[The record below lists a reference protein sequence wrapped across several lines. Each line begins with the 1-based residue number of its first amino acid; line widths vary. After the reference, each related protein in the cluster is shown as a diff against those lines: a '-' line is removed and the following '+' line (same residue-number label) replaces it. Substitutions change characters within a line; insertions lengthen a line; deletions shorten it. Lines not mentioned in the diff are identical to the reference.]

1 MNIQVKTA
9 NGISLLPIETKLLA
23 DRKVFIQGEINQ
35 DSALEFVKQLLFL
48 SKEDRYEPID
58 ILINSPGGEI
68 TAGLL
73 MYDVIQTCKTPIRV
87 FCLGLAYSM
96 GALLFASGAKGSRFL
111 LEHSELMLHEPLIG
125 SQIGGNAT
133 SLKTVSETLMET
145 RAKLNQ
151 ILAKHTG
158 KTVEEIEAATA
169 YDHFFSAKEAI
180 AFGLADEIVD
190 FSRIMEG

>member
-1 MNIQVKTA
+1 
-9 NGISLLPIETKLLA
+9 
-23 DRKVFIQGEINQ
+23 
-35 DSALEFVKQLLFL
+35 
-48 SKEDRYEPID
+48 
-58 ILINSPGGEI
+58 
-68 TAGLL
+68 
-73 MYDVIQTCKTPIRV
+73 MYDVIQTCKTPIRM

>member
-1 MNIQVKTA
+1 
-9 NGISLLPIETKLLA
+9 
-23 DRKVFIQGEINQ
+23 
-35 DSALEFVKQLLFL
+35 
-48 SKEDRYEPID
+48 
-58 ILINSPGGEI
+58 
-68 TAGLL
+68 
-73 MYDVIQTCKTPIRV
+73 
-87 FCLGLAYSM
+87 
-96 GALLFASGAKGSRFL
+96 
-111 LEHSELMLHEPLIG
+111 
-125 SQIGGNAT
+125 
-133 SLKTVSETLMET
+133 MET